1 MAKDYYFS
9 FSKGRWDPTPLI
21 VVVIIVCMA
30 ASAYAWFKAEDA
42 AAAEDQGQA
51 VAAALQDLR
60 DEANAVVVTVDLP
73 DELHSANYLL
83 LQRSDY
89 NRAFEAKG
97 DWAYVTPGS
106 EPVEDAFMHE
116 RVRMAQGPNEKI
128 WPASMT
134 KMLTALVL
142 IERIPPG
149 DYGKELEIDRDDM
162 DYLYND
168 GASVA
173 GFEIGEKVRIEDL
186 LYGLMLPSGAE
197 CASALA
203 RYSAGGIEEF
213 VALMNAKAEEIG
225 MTDSRFSNPVG
236 LHDEDT
242 YSTVADMALLLDFAL
257 RDERFAEIIATQKH
271 KVAPTNKHEDGL
283 ELRSTFYQQGDIVL
297 KSADG
302 EIFGGKTGYTDDAG
316 QCLAS
321 YMEKGGERFILVTAA
336 AMPEDSHERALH
348 IEDML
353 SVFGA
358 LKVTRPAQG

>member
-9 FSKGRWDPTPLI
+9 FSRGRWDPTPLI

-30 ASAYAWFKAEDA
+30 AAAYAWFKAEDA
-42 AAAEDQGQA
+42 DAAEYQERA

-60 DEANAVVVTVDLP
+60 DEADSIEVSVDLP
-73 DELHSANYLL
+73 NGLHSAKYLL

-89 NRAFEAKG
+89 NRKFEAK
-97 DWAYVTPGS
+97 DEWAYVTPGGAP
-106 EPVEDAFMHE
+106 PVDAFMHE
-116 RVRMAQGPNEKI
+116 RVRMAQGPDEKI
-128 WPASMT
+128 WPASMV

-142 IERIPPG
+142 IERLPAE
-149 DYGKELEIDRDDM
+149 DYDKELEITKDDM
-162 DYLYND
+162 DYLYNE

-203 RYSAGGIEEF
+203 YYSAGGIEEF

-236 LHDEDT
+236 LHDENT
-242 YSTVADMALLLDFAL
+242 YSTCADIAQLLDNAL
-257 RDERFAEIIATQKH
+257 RDERFTRLLFTQKH
-271 KVAPTNKHEDGL
+271 TAAPTNVHEEGL

-297 KSADG
+297 KSSDG

-353 SVFGA
+353 SVFAA
-358 LKVTRPAQG
+358 LKVTRAE